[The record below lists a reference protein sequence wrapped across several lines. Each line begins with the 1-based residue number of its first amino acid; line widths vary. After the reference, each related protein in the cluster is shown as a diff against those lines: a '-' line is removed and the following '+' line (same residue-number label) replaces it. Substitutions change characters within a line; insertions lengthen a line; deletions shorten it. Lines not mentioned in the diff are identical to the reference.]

1 MHRPELAKSWIEISK
16 TALLSNYQLYKERIS
31 SGASVMPVVKANAY
45 GHGLVPV
52 AKTLWENDSELR
64 WLAVDRLEEA
74 IVLRKAGWTK
84 SILVLGYIPQE
95 GLEGAMKES
104 ISFVLFHEDILESI
118 RAIAKDARIN
128 IHIPI
133 ETGLHREGIEL
144 EDLPRVL
151 KMIASMPQVHIEGV
165 QMHFANIEDTSS
177 RAYAD
182 HQLMNYQKALEIFKE
197 QNIDSFIKHG
207 AASAAAILYSDTH
220 FDLIRLGIAL
230 YGLWP
235 SDKTKKQTHEKNSET
250 KLKPVLTWKTII
262 AQVKPVKAGEP
273 VSYGLTECVEKDST
287 IAVLPIGYADGF
299 DRVSLSS
306 RGEVLVKGKR
316 CKVIGRICM
325 NMCMVDVTEVSEI
338 KEEDEV
344 VLIGAQGDEV
354 ITAEELAGEGEM
366 INYEIVTRINAAL
379 PRVVVD

>member
-74 IVLRKAGWTK
+74 IVLRKAGWTR

-344 VLIGAQGDEV
+344 VIIGAQGDEV